1 MIEFKGVYKTY
12 DNGTKALKDINIRI
26 DKGEFVFIVGA
37 SGAGKSTIARRVA
50 GELGFVY
57 IDTGALYRSIG
68 YYVLKQGKNPEK
80 KEDVTGSLPGI
91 QLELRHVDGIQRVF
105 LNDEDVS
112 DDIRTPAV
120 SMAASQVSAVP
131 EVRAFLLELQREMA
145 RKNNVIMDGRDIGT
159 VVLPNASLKIFLT
172 ADPED
177 RARRRYE
184 ELLEKGETVTYEEV
198 LRDVIQRDY
207 NDSHREIAPLRQA
220 PDAVLA
226 NTTGFP
232 LEKSVALIRSLVEER
247 LAGKDDGK

>member
-1 MIEFKGVYKTY
+1 MISV
-12 DNGTKALKDINIRI
+12 AI
-26 DKGEFVFIVGA
+26 DGP

-112 DDIRTPAV
+112 DDIWTPAV